1 MWGPH
6 VWGFGWI
13 FPVMG
18 MLMLLVCLAMAF
30 RFASSGRGFTCM
42 SGCRRTG
49 RDRLADIDRD
59 VDALREEI
67 RQLKAS
73 R

>member
-1 MWGPH
+1 MWEPH

-18 MLMLLVCLAMAF
+18 MVMLLVCLAMAF
-30 RFASSGRGFTCM
+30 RVASTGRGFMCM
-42 SGCRRTG
+42 RGYRRMG

-59 VDALREEI
+59 VNALREEI